1 MSTTNSIEGKWK
13 LEFLGE
19 GARESIG
26 TVNFIGSAEI
36 SIVDSKNQ
44 TLNSGVLKIGRF
56 DAENLGIRVVSKT
69 SGSSIRN
76 LEVEFS
82 SLEGVEKLVVEQD
95 LADLNLFVLSE
106 KEIERALKVDKL
118 KKLSS
123 TDFLMKK

>member
-1 MSTTNSIEGKWK
+1 MVEVVLTTNEGQRHIALLKSPAGEANDESPSINKNTVQITPVTSKKAFISVNRKKENSIEGKWK

-56 DAENLGIRVVSKT
+56 DAETLEIRVV
-69 SGSSIRN
+69 
-76 LEVEFS
+76 
-82 SLEGVEKLVVEQD
+82 
-95 LADLNLFVLSE
+95 
-106 KEIERALKVDKL
+106 
-118 KKLSS
+118 
-123 TDFLMKK
+123 